1 VSGDPTTYVGLDVHK
16 NTIQVAVLFPGSSE
30 PVQWAEAHNAESIRR
45 LARRLLR
52 EAPETVECCYEA
64 GPTGYF
70 LQRKLRSLG
79 VGCTV
84 VAPSLIPV
92 KPGARIKTDPRDAR
106 KLAELHRANLLTE
119 VHPPSES
126 DEAFRD
132 LCRCRGAVQRDLLR
146 AQHRL
151 SKFCL
156 RRHLI
161 YGQTKHHWG
170 TRHMA
175 WIRALRFDDS
185 SSQATFE
192 SSLLAVDQLSERL
205 RQLDLKVAEA
215 ASEDPYREPVAWL
228 RCFRGIDTLTAAC
241 LVAELH
247 DFRRFPSPRHLMAYL
262 GLVPTEHSSGS
273 HQSRGSI
280 TKTGNSHVRRL
291 LVEAAWHHR
300 TKPRVTGPLLRRRE
314 GQPARVL
321 ALADR
326 AQERLY
332 ARYTRM
338 SRRGIVSPKVIVAMA
353 RELVGYLWAA
363 LHPDALPT
371 RAAPPGRAKQICQ
384 TLSQDPQALETADVP
399 QSEMAVR

>member
-1 VSGDPTTYVGLDVHK
+1 MSRDLTTYVGLDVHK
-16 NTIQVAVLFPGSSE
+16 KTIQVAVLIPDCPAPLE
-30 PVQWAEAHNAESIRR
+30 WTEAHNTEAIRR

-52 EAPETVECCYEA
+52 EGAESVECCYEA

-92 KPGARIKTDPRDAR
+92 KPGARIKTDRRDAR
-106 KLAELHRANLLTE
+106 KLAELHRAGLLTE

-132 LCRCRGAVQRDLLR
+132 LCRCRQQAQRDLLR
-146 AQHRL
+146 ARHRM
-151 SKFCL
+151 SKFLL
-156 RRHLI
+156 RRHVV
-161 YGQTKHHWG
+161 YNETKHHWG
-170 TRHMA
+170 TKHLA
-175 WIRALRFDDS
+175 WIRALQFDDPA
-185 SSQATFE
+185 SQAVFE
-192 SSLLAVDQLSERL
+192 SYLLATDQLTERL
-205 RQLDLKVAEA
+205 QQLDRKVAEA
-215 ASEDPYREPVAWL
+215 AAESPYAEPVAHL

-247 DFRRFPSPRHLMAYL
+247 DFRRFQSPRRLAAYL

-273 HQSRGSI
+273 RESRGSI

-291 LVEAAWHHR
+291 LIEAAWHHR
-300 TKPRVTGPLLRRRE
+300 YKPRVTGPILKRRA

-332 ARYTRM
+332 ARYYRM
-338 SRRGIVSPKVIVAMA
+338 TKRGVIGPKVIVAMA

-363 LHPDALPT
+363 LHPDAGPMRDLTVGKRQNTQTTSYQNPQPLEIAAPT
-371 RAAPPGRAKQICQ
+371 R
-384 TLSQDPQALETADVP
+384 S
-399 QSEMAVR
+399 